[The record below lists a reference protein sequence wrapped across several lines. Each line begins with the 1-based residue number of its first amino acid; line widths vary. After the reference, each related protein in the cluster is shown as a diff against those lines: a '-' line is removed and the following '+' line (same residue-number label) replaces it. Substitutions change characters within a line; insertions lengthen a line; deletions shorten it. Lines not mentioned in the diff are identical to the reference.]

1 MDGVGWEYV
10 AETNQEESELFTI
23 YQGLDDT
30 IGSILV
36 LQQRHKKERGLG
48 MT

>member
-30 IGSILV
+30 IGSSVPARIS
-36 LQQRHKKERGLG
+36 KYK
-48 MT
+48 